1 MGLSKRVVG
10 LGVLVAL
17 LLVAAA
23 IASAIVFTNHHGQKN
38 HDTSKQSGS
47 GGGSGSG
54 NETVV
59 ASKAVKMVCSTTDF
73 KETCEKSIADAKTS
87 DPKELVGAAF
97 GAAVGSISGVL
108 KSTAELKKAATDP
121 SMKGAFEV
129 CDEVLQNAV
138 DDLKTSSQKLTSF
151 FNPAKAKAF
160 VAELRTRLAAVGDDQ
175 ETCIDAFENTTG
187 DAGDKMKA
195 MLKTGK
201 EMSSNGLA
209 MVTDLFSIIGSP
221 QLSSFLGGAGA
232 RRLMAE
238 EEDVAS
244 AERRI
249 LQAAALKPTMVVAQD
264 GSGQYKTISAALEAL
279 PKKNTN
285 ATIVIYIKAG
295 VYKETCIVP
304 KKVNKVVFIGD
315 GPGKTVITGNLNF
328 AAGVKTY
335 HTATVVINADEFL
348 AKDITFENTAGYK
361 GHQAVALRVSGDM
374 AVFHNV
380 HILGYQDTLYAHK
393 YRQFYSGCTI
403 SGTVDFVFGD
413 ALAIFQKCTFVVRKP
428 GPNQA
433 CMVTA
438 EGRIDPRSPGG
449 FVLQNSSIVAEEAL
463 LSAEKAVKVYLGR
476 PWKELS
482 RTIIMASDIGGFV
495 DPTGWAPWS
504 GTFAIDTCYYGEYK
518 NRGAGSN
525 TSGRV
530 QWKGIKKITPEIAQ
544 SWTGGAAY
552 GDDSWIEKAGV
563 PYVSTL

>member
-1 MGLSKRVVG
+1 MGWIGFLRV
-10 LGVLVAL
+10 L
-17 LLVAAA
+17 
-23 IASAIVFTNHHGQKN
+23 T
-38 HDTSKQSGS
+38 
-47 GGGSGSG
+47 GGNAGILRSV
-54 NETVV
+54 T
-59 ASKAVKMVCSTTDF
+59 SKAVKMVCSTTDY

-97 GAAVGSISGVL
+97 GAAVGSIKGVL
-108 KSTAELKKAATDP
+108 KSTAEMKKAASDP

-138 DDLKTSSQKLTSF
+138 DDLKTSSQKLSSF
-151 FNPAKAKAF
+151 FNPAETKAF

-187 DAGDKMKA
+187 DAGEKMKA

-209 MVTDLFSIIGSP
+209 MVTDLFSLIGSP
-221 QLSSFLGGAGA
+221 QLSSFLGA

-238 EEDVAS
+238 EEDVDS

-249 LQAAALKPTMVVAQD
+249 LQAASLKPTMVVAKD
-264 GSGQYKTISAALEAL
+264 GSGQFKTISAALDAL
-279 PKKNTN
+279 PKKNME
-285 ATIVIYIKAG
+285 APIVIYIKAG
-295 VYKETCIVP
+295 VYVETCIVP
-304 KKVNKVVFIGD
+304 KKVNKVVFIGE
-315 GPGKTVITGNLNF
+315 GPSKTIITGRLNF
-328 AAGVKTY
+328 AEGVKTY
-335 HTATVVINADEFL
+335 HTATVVVNADEFL
-348 AKDITFENTAGYK
+348 AKDITFENTAGYE

-449 FVLQNSSIVAEEAL
+449 FVLQNSSIVAEPAL

-482 RTIIMASDIGGFV
+482 RTIIMQSDIGGFV
-495 DPTGWAPWS
+495 DPTGWSPWS

-525 TSGRV
+525 TSARV

-552 GDDSWIEKAGV
+552 GDDSWIEKAGA